1 SQQQQLDV
9 QRNNQQYPSIAV
21 NICQQNHDRFLIID
35 DEVYAFG
42 ASLKDAGKKLFA
54 YIKMNETSAADLLS
68 RIR

>member
-1 SQQQQLDV
+1 MKKLSVIEEQQLASKDE
-9 QRNNQQYPSIAV
+9 I
-21 NICQQNHDRFLIID
+21 IID

-42 ASLKDAGKKLFA
+42 ASLKDVGRKLFA